1 MAYPFVMYTRARMMT
16 KTWILHVSQ
25 KYHKTQV
32 EHLLAKQS
40 QKYAF
45 GLYFFA
51 TKASRERVPPG
62 SPGVFWKNTKKQRG
76 VPPEPLEALARS
88 TKMAL

>member
-1 MAYPFVMYTRARMMT
+1 MFV
-16 KTWILHVSQ
+16 HVHSAMLMRSHFGVIQ
-25 KYHKTQV
+25 KSHKTQV
-32 EHLLAKQS
+32 GHLLAKQS

-62 SPGVFWKNTKKQRG
+62 SPGVFWKNIKKQTNY
-76 VPPEPLEALARS
+76 PPNRS
-88 TKMAL
+88 EH